1 MRPGRFQVVVPVHR
15 PNQDLYIVYR
25 IGSGPPNT
33 MDTLGVLEAR
43 KRFPELL
50 DRAREGEETL
60 ISRHGHPV
68 AALVPL
74 WRRHRPQRQA
84 LLSLKGS
91 GRACWPDPLPRAPSQ
106 PGPIQPLN
114 STANLA
120 FGSAVAID
128 ATALIP
134 YLRGD
139 ASSRHQEPLIAAIAA
154 GHWRGVLSMA
164 TLMTLV
170 EGPLRLG
177 DEVLAARYEAVFS
190 DPTAW
195 TLVSLTPQ
203 VALAAARLQ
212 RPGTEPELGPA
223 PDLDPD
229 VALELASALHGGA
242 AAMISRDPRLLA
254 SLPLPSRPPLP

>member
-1 MRPGRFQVVVPVHR
+1 
-15 PNQDLYIVYR
+15 
-25 IGSGPPNT
+25 

-50 DRAREGEETL
+50 DRAHGGEETL

-84 LLSLKGS
+84 LISLKGS
-91 GRACWPDPLPRAPSQ
+91 GRTCWPDPLPLNQ
-106 PGPIQPLN
+106 PGPIQPLD
-114 STANLA
+114 SAASLA
-120 FGSAVAID
+120 LGSAVAID
-128 ATALIP
+128 ATVLIP

-139 ASSRHQEPLIAAIAA
+139 TSSRRSEPLIASIAA
-154 GHWRGVLSMA
+154 GRWRGVLSMA
-164 TLMTLV
+164 TLMTLM

-177 DEVLAARYEAVFS
+177 DEALAARYEAVFS

-195 TLVSLTPQ
+195 TLVSLTAQ

-212 RPGTEPELGPA
+212 RPGCHPAMAPE
-223 PDLDPD
+223 
-229 VALELASALHGGA
+229 VALELASALQGGA
-242 AAMISRDPRLLA
+242 TAMISRDPRLLA
-254 SLPLPSRPPLP
+254 ALPHPAPLP

>member
-1 MRPGRFQVVVPVHR
+1 
-15 PNQDLYIVYR
+15 
-25 IGSGPPNT
+25 

-43 KRFPELL
+43 KRFAELL
-50 DRAREGEETL
+50 DRAHGGEETL
-60 ISRHGHPV
+60 IARHGHPV

-84 LLSLKGS
+84 LIGLKGS
-91 GRACWPDPLPRAPSQ
+91 GRACWPATTSQ

-114 STANLA
+114 STASLA
-120 FGSAVAID
+120 LGSAVAID
-128 ATALIP
+128 ASVLIP

-139 ASSRHQEPLIAAIAA
+139 ASSRHSEPLIASIAA
-154 GHWRGVLSMA
+154 GRWRGVLSMT
-164 TLMTLV
+164 TLMTLM

-177 DEVLAARYEAVFS
+177 DEALAARYEAVFS

-212 RPGTEPELGPA
+212 RAMAPE
-223 PDLDPD
+223 
-229 VALELASALHGGA
+229 VALELASALQGGA
-242 AAMISRDPRLLA
+242 TAMISRDPRLLA
-254 SLPLPSRPPLP
+254 ALPLP

>member
-1 MRPGRFQVVVPVHR
+1 
-15 PNQDLYIVYR
+15 
-25 IGSGPPNT
+25 

-43 KRFPELL
+43 KRFAELL
-50 DRAREGEETL
+50 DRAHGGEETL
-60 ISRHGHPV
+60 IARHGHPV

-84 LLSLKGS
+84 LIGLKGS
-91 GRACWPDPLPRAPSQ
+91 GRACWPETTSQ

-114 STANLA
+114 STASLA
-120 FGSAVAID
+120 LGSAVAID
-128 ATALIP
+128 ASVLIP

-139 ASSRHQEPLIAAIAA
+139 ASSRHSEPLIASIAA
-154 GHWRGVLSMA
+154 GRWRGVLSMT
-164 TLMTLV
+164 TLMTLM

-177 DEVLAARYEAVFS
+177 DEALAARYEAVFS

-212 RPGTEPELGPA
+212 RAMAPE
-223 PDLDPD
+223 
-229 VALELASALHGGA
+229 VALELASALQGGA
-242 AAMISRDPRLLA
+242 TAMISRDPRLLA
-254 SLPLPSRPPLP
+254 ALPLP

>member
-1 MRPGRFQVVVPVHR
+1 
-15 PNQDLYIVYR
+15 
-25 IGSGPPNT
+25 

-50 DRAREGEETL
+50 DRAHGGEETL

-84 LLSLKGS
+84 LIALKGS
-91 GRACWPDPLPRAPSQ
+91 GRDCWPDPLPPSQ
-106 PGPIQPLN
+106 SWPVQPLE
-114 STANLA
+114 SSASLTL
-120 FGSAVAID
+120 GSAVAVD
-128 ATALIP
+128 ATVLIP

-139 ASSRHQEPLIAAIAA
+139 ASSRHSEPLIASIAA
-154 GHWRGVLSMA
+154 GRWRGVLSMA
-164 TLMTLV
+164 TLMALM

-177 DEVLAARYEAVFS
+177 DEALAARYEAVFS

-195 TLVSLTPQ
+195 TLVSLSPQ

-212 RPGTEPELGPA
+212 RAMPPE
-223 PDLDPD
+223 
-229 VALELASALHGGA
+229 VALELASALQGGA
-242 AAMISRDPRLLA
+242 TAMISRDPRLLA
-254 SLPLPSRPPLP
+254 ALPLPARPPLP

>member
-1 MRPGRFQVVVPVHR
+1 
-15 PNQDLYIVYR
+15 
-25 IGSGPPNT
+25 

-60 ISRHGHPV
+60 IARHGHPV

-84 LLSLKGS
+84 LLALKGS
-91 GRACWPDPLPRAPSQ
+91 GRDCWPNPLPPPAGATRPVE
-106 PGPIQPLN
+106 PLE
-114 STANLA
+114 SDAALA
-120 FGSAVAID
+120 LGSAVAID
-128 ATALIP
+128 ATVLIP

-164 TLMTLV
+164 TLMTLM

-177 DEVLAARYEAVFS
+177 DEALAARYEAVFS

-212 RPGTEPELGPA
+212 RPGIHA
-223 PDLDPD
+223 AMAAD
-229 VALELASALHGGA
+229 VALELASALQGGA
-242 AAMISRDPRLLA
+242 TAMISRDPHLLSA
-254 SLPLPSRPPLP
+254 LPLPARPPLP